1 MESASDGSMVVF
13 GLAPF
18 WGRFGFDSQR
28 DERRGKTRAH
38 CVKVPG
44 SSTGPRRICCYGEA
58 PSIIFCTSCT
68 SVKPMRCLFEI
79 GGGGLLAGTRR
90 RLAAADGVPPSLQIP
105 PPAHTLPARYS
116 PPTPRHAYSP
126 TACSGPMV
134 RPPPSR
140 THAPR
145 FHPQTGPPHSA
156 TSQ

>member
-1 MESASDGSMVVF
+1 M
-13 GLAPF
+13 
-18 WGRFGFDSQR
+18 RDSQTNGCVRSCTLLGSKR
-28 DERRGKTRAH
+28 DERRGKTRAP

-105 PPAHTLPARYS
+105 PPAHTLPARSPAPYS

-145 FHPQTGPPHSA
+145 FHSQTGPPHSA